1 MSKKAEWIWNRGDYA
16 IRLLNESLTSRYERE
31 VFVPPFWHMTISA
44 KTSNLS
50 KPSASPARSA
60 SAFWRAGNSM

>member
-31 VFVPPFWHMTISA
+31 VFVPPFWHMDDFCKNVKFI
-44 KTSNLS
+44 KTFRL
-50 KPSASPARSA
+50 ARSA